1 MNIKMMIY
9 HSLITVFLTLSTV
22 ITLVYLALTYFDS
35 GENILFWMILGVI
48 ITFAFPTIV
57 AVKVVW
63 WFYLNGNNHKKIR
76 KGARRA

>member
-9 HSLITVFLTLSTV
+9 HSLITIFLTLSTV
-22 ITLVYLALTYFDS
+22 IALVYVALTYLDS
-35 GENILFWMILGVI
+35 GENILFWTILAAI

-57 AVKVVW
+57 AVKVVQR
-63 WFYLNGNNHKKIR
+63 FYLNGNNHKKIR

>member
-9 HSLITVFLTLSTV
+9 HSLITIFLTLSTV
-22 ITLVYLALTYFDS
+22 IALVYVALTYLDS
-35 GENILFWMILGVI
+35 GENILFWMILAAI

-57 AVKVVW
+57 AVKAVQ

>member
-22 ITLVYLALTYFDS
+22 IALIYVALTYFDS

-48 ITFAFPTIV
+48 ITFALPTIV
-57 AVKVVW
+57 AVKVVR